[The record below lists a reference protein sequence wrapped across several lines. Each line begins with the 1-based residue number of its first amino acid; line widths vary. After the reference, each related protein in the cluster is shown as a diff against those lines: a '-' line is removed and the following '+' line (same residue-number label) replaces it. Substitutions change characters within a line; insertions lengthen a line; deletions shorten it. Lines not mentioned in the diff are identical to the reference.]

1 MVGPKAKGGSM
12 YPQRSLQQ
20 GTARR
25 QGHSEVVQEKG
36 VHKQENLVILKRLA
50 PTTKSRASGSRSC
63 GAAQK
68 LSLKATKTRRNEA
81 KRGEAKQATAECN
94 AQIEIGSGATVD
106 ALARASASAPFS
118 PKAQHEMA
126 SGLDPSEH
134 EQPCS
139 SACPTPKSKLNFHSS
154 SPSLVAFVGLGN
166 G

>member
-1 MVGPKAKGGSM
+1 MVSVKNVFSGLLFLCPTSARQYAK
-12 YPQRSLQQ
+12 
-20 GTARR
+20 
-25 QGHSEVVQEKG
+25 K
-36 VHKQENLVILKRLA
+36 I
-50 PTTKSRASGSRSC
+50 
-63 GAAQK
+63 
-68 LSLKATKTRRNEA
+68 
-81 KRGEAKQATAECN
+81 
-94 AQIEIGSGATVD
+94 VD

-154 SPSLVAFVGLGN
+154 SPSLVAFEGLGN